1 MQYNSCVFKA
11 KKIVVN
17 NILNCR
23 NQQIP
28 LISKHSFL
36 GGIKAFAENIE
47 CVLKWYMNRSYQKK
61 SYRKLLNLA
70 RFDPSNDPYKLS
82 RPLIQNSKF
91 KTLLIFQGLNI

>member
-70 RFDPSNDPYKLS
+70 RFDPINDPYKLS